1 MTKIRSAGACA
12 LACLVLAACGG
23 GGGGGGA
30 AEPGGPTPTSV
41 DYFPV
46 PSQAR
51 WVYVDDTGSTE
62 RVDVVG
68 TAATAQGQGV
78 SLVTTDASGTLLDST
93 IAYVDS
99 HGVTIYPPPDVTGFE
114 HDVGPLK
121 MLAFPA
127 VAGQSFTQ
135 VDTTVAAGDVDG
147 DGKPDTLALKSVVT
161 VVGLEAIDVP
171 AAHVPAAL
179 HVRTDSMET
188 IKPTGGGATL
198 KFRSVVDD
206 WYAPDIGLVRST
218 EVDYSDGTTA
228 GAPSTRSLS
237 AYRVGS
243 ARSESAPPTVASTAP
258 GAVARAS
265 GADVSVTFSEPVDA
279 DTLAAGWRIVDS
291 AGNVVD
297 GHVTM
302 VGTTAHFVPDTA
314 WAGGTYSA
322 SLSTGVT
329 DLIGN
334 PLAQASTWTFTL
346 DATGPVLLSA
356 TPADGTSEL
365 ALDVPIVLNFS
376 EPVSPASVNA
386 STVWA
391 SGGGTPIEL
400 AFAVSVDGASVTLT
414 PVTAWPARK
423 TLSLSLQ
430 NVTDAVGNPMTD
442 GVNLSFQ
449 TDSGA
454 FAYPQS
460 LVSDA
465 AAYGSVIIDL
475 DGDGHADFVYT
486 SQTADGRI
494 APFVRYGRADGSLEA
509 PVQLLAGDGDT
520 CVQTDQLRIVD
531 LDGNGLRD
539 VAVGAT
545 WCPWRVLRQ
554 TAPRQFAAGESFN
567 YILENGAAMADL
579 DGDGVP
585 EFVGVLDSGGRL
597 AVWSQDGTRHF
608 GATPVVTTLPSFGG
622 GSLHVADMDGD
633 GIPELVFAGGGN
645 FDSGLSVW
653 KRQADG
659 SYAQRTQMDTGLH
672 YIQDIAIGDV
682 NGDGRPDIVAAIGD
696 YPEQI
701 CVLLQQPDGS
711 FAPCVYQATYSWPSA
726 VRLAD
731 IDGDGRL
738 DVVVEYSGWGTFGVF
753 SQRADGT
760 LAPEADYAAPYG
772 SSMASFAIGDLNG
785 DGRADVVLD
794 GMLMQQRT
802 PGSGVAAPLA
812 APGLAHAQRVPH
824 LGHALRL
831 RALSA
836 HRPGAAS

>member
-1 MTKIRSAGACA
+1 MMKIRSAGACA
-12 LACLVLAACGG
+12 LVCLVLAACGG
-23 GGGGGGA
+23 GGGGGSD
-30 AEPGGPTPTSV
+30 PGGATPASIN
-41 DYFPV
+41 YFPV

-51 WVYVDDTGSTE
+51 WVYVDDTGAVE
-62 RVDVVG
+62 RVDVVA
-68 TAATAQGQGV
+68 TAATAQGPGV
-78 SLVTTDASGTLLDST
+78 SLVTTDASGTVLDST
-93 IAYVDS
+93 IAYADA

-135 VDTTVAAGDVDG
+135 VDTTVAAGDIDN
-147 DGKPDTLALKSVVT
+147 DGKPDTVAVKSVVT

-171 AAHVPAAL
+171 AAHVAAAL
-179 HVRTDSMET
+179 HVRTDSTES

-218 EVDYSDGTTA
+218 EVDYPDGTSA
-228 GAPSTRSLS
+228 GAPSTRSLY
-237 AYRVGS
+237 AYRVGNV
-243 ARSESAPPTVASTAP
+243 RSESQPPTVASTAP
-258 GAVARAS
+258 GTVARAS

-279 DTLAAGWRIVDS
+279 DTLASGWRIVDA
-291 AGNVVD
+291 AGHVVD

-302 VGTTAHFVPDTA
+302 VGTTAHFVPDAA

-329 DLIGN
+329 DLVGN

-365 ALDVPIVLNFS
+365 ALDAAIVLKFS

-391 SGGGTPIEL
+391 SGGGAPIEL
-400 AFAVSVDGASVTLT
+400 AFAVSADGASVTLT

-430 NVTDAVGNPMTD
+430 NVTDAVGNPMTG

-486 SQTADGRI
+486 SQTADGHI
-494 APFVRYGRADGSLEA
+494 VPFVRYGRADGGLEA
-509 PVQLLAGDGDT
+509 PAQLPAGDGQT
-520 CVQTDQLRIVD
+520 CVQVDQLRIVD

-539 VAVGAT
+539 IAVGST

-622 GSLHVADMDGD
+622 GLLHVADMDGD

-696 YPEQI
+696 YPQQI
-701 CVLLQQPDGS
+701 CVFLQQPDGS
-711 FAPCVYQATYSWPSA
+711 FAPCVYMPTYSSPSA

-731 IDGDGRL
+731 MDGDGRL
-738 DVVVEYSGWGTFGVF
+738 DVVVDYVGWGTFGIF

-760 LAPEADYAAPYG
+760 LAPEADYVAPYG
-772 SSMASFAIGDLNG
+772 SSMPSFAIGDLTG

-802 PGSGVAAPLA
+802 PGSGVATPLS

-824 LGHALRL
+824 LGRALRL
-831 RALSA
+831 HTVPA
-836 HRPGAAS
+836 HRPGSGS